1 MPGAGRAEVM
11 ADNSLEREIGSLIT
25 QIEVLNREMKELK
38 TDVRELRD
46 EFSSIKGGGRVMMGI
61 AAFLGSGLT
70 WGLTQF
76 FGKH

>member
-1 MPGAGRAEVM
+1 LPGVGRNEVM

-38 TDVRELRD
+38 ADVRELRE

-61 AAFLGSGLT
+61 AAFLGSGMT
-70 WGLTQF
+70 WGLTQL

>member
-1 MPGAGRAEVM
+1 MPVVGRNEVM

-38 TDVRELRD
+38 ADVRELRD

-70 WGLTQF
+70 WGLTHF
-76 FGKH
+76 FGKS